1 MKILFYRYGSIC
13 EPDIIDGFCELG
25 NEVVTITEEIYN
37 KKLLPSEGVALLNE
51 ALQKASYD
59 FVFSINFYPFIS
71 EVCNIFQIRYLC
83 WTVDSPVMELYSDS
97 IRNPWNRIFLF
108 DRAQYNEFSRYNP
121 SCIFHL
127 PLASNPT
134 RWKKVISSAT
144 DDDISRFSGDISF
157 VGSLYTEKCP
167 YDRLKKEPGYLT
179 GYLEGI
185 MAAQLKV
192 YGYNFL
198 EEILP
203 DSIVEEFRNSLE
215 GFYTPPTGF
224 RRNDRATMAQLYLG
238 AKVTAMERLWLM
250 QTLGSKY
257 SVNLYTASD
266 TTGLSVHNCGLA
278 KTLTEMP
285 LIFHFSKINLNPTA
299 KSIQTGLPLRLFD
312 VLACEGFLLT
322 NYQSELTDYF
332 TPGQDLEC
340 YTGEDDLLSKAEYYL
355 THENDRK
362 EIAHNGYLALEKYH
376 NYPERLLQMISLAYG
391 LDAI

>member
-1 MKILFYRYGSIC
+1 MNILFLDWPCFGRTDFLNFFSERHDSVTLFSHADYELRKSDSFLAALYSVL
-13 EPDIIDGFCELG
+13 ENQQFDFCFS
-25 NEVVTITEEIYN
+25 YN
-37 KKLLPSEGVALLNE
+37 FFPLMATACYK
-51 ALQKASYD
+51 
-59 FVFSINFYPFIS
+59 
-71 EVCNIFQIRYLC
+71 CNIKYISFVY
-83 WTVDSPVMELYSDS
+83 DSPQVKLYSYTVTYPT
-97 IRNPWNRIFLF
+97 NYIFLF
-108 DRAQYNEFSRYNP
+108 DSYLVEQFQKEGLTTFYYMP
-121 SCIFHL
+121 L
-127 PLASNPT
+127 PVNADRIHSLLQKPYD
-134 RWKKVISSAT
+134 SARLSA
-144 DDDISRFSGDISF
+144 DVSF
-157 VGSLYTEKCP
+157 VGSLYNENHNL
-167 YDRLKKEPGYLT
+167 YDSLQGISSYTKGYLDA
-179 GYLEGI
+179 I
-185 MAAQLKV
+185 MQAQSHV

-332 TPGQDLEC
+332 TPGQELEC
-340 YTGEDDLLSKAEYYL
+340 YTGEDDLLSKTEYYL

>member
-108 DRAQYNEFSRYNP
+108 DRAQYDEFSRYNP

-224 RRNDRATMAQLYLG
+224 RRNDRANG
-238 AKVTAMERLWLM
+238 AVIPWCKGNCYGAALVNADAWL
-250 QTLGSKY
+250 QIFRKLIHRKRHDRTSCPQPWTCKNTDRNAAY
-257 SVNLYTASD
+257 F
-266 TTGLSVHNCGLA
+266 
-278 KTLTEMP
+278 P
-285 LIFHFSKINLNPTA
+285 L
-299 KSIQTGLPLRLFD
+299 Q
-312 VLACEGFLLT
+312 
-322 NYQSELTDYF
+322 
-332 TPGQDLEC
+332 QD
-340 YTGEDDLLSKAEYYL
+340 
-355 THENDRK
+355 
-362 EIAHNGYLALEKYH
+362 
-376 NYPERLLQMISLAYG
+376 
-391 LDAI
+391 

>member
-1 MKILFYRYGSIC
+1 MILFSASTST
-13 EPDIIDGFCELG
+13 PL
-25 NEVVTITEEIYN
+25 
-37 KKLLPSEGVALLNE
+37 S
-51 ALQKASYD
+51 QKSAT
-59 FVFSINFYPFIS
+59 FFRFAIS
-71 EVCNIFQIRYLC
+71 AGP
-83 WTVDSPVMELYSDS
+83 WTVRSWNFIPIPSAIRGTGFFSLTARS
-97 IRNPWNRIFLF
+97 ITNFP
-108 DRAQYNEFSRYNP
+108 ATT
-121 SCIFHL
+121 L
-127 PLASNPT
+127 PAFFICLASNPT

-157 VGSLYTEKCP
+157 VGSLYTEKSP

-332 TPGQDLEC
+332 TPGQELEC
-340 YTGEDDLLSKAEYYL
+340 YTGEDDLLSKTEYYL

-391 LDAI
+391 LDAF